1 MMRLIG
7 LIFYMCCVC
16 EGKLVVDTLDAKE
29 VTVELI
35 EEKATLLETTEQDTD
50 CEGITVGTMI

>member
-1 MMRLIG
+1 
-7 LIFYMCCVC
+7 MCCVC
-16 EGKLVVDTLDAKE
+16 EGKLVVDTLDAEE